1 MIGVMKLQSDDVPR
15 SSLGIGPGSNDT
27 VGPHWEFATRFTKVI
42 GKLAGNTPRDRRKKV
57 RKLTTRMPEAA
68 GLMGAGRLNYP
79 YPRFYVLSAVDL
91 PRPAVELLVPGFYR
105 YV

>member
-42 GKLAGNTPRDRRKKV
+42 GKLAGNTPGDRRKKV

-68 GLMGAGRLNYP
+68 GLMG
-79 YPRFYVLSAVDL
+79 VLSAVDL